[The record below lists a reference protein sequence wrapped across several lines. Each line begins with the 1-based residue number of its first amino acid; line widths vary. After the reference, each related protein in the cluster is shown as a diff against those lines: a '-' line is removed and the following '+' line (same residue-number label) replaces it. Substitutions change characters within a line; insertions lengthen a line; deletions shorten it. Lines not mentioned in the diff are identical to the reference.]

1 VRKTIVDPF
10 GRAGGRVEHST
21 SEKIQVIKIINVRSS
36 PVERD
41 RSTLSNARVSPS
53 VSVNEA

>member
-21 SEKIQVIKIINVRSS
+21 SEKIQVIKINVRSS